1 MPEPAE
7 RREAALTTT
16 PIGGAGGAERS
27 NVAEH
32 PARLASQRSMAAVE
46 AGDRSAW
53 LALFTDDA
61 VVEDP
66 IGPSPL
72 NPDGQGRRGRA
83 AIAGFWDEIV
93 SLGQVRFSL
102 RESYACGDECANV
115 GRISTTL
122 PDGTTSVVE
131 GVYTYR
137 VGDDGRLVAL
147 RAFWEFDNMTFEAP
161 S

>member
-1 MPEPAE
+1 M
-7 RREAALTTT
+7 T
-16 PIGGAGGAERS
+16 
-27 NVAEH
+27 EH

-46 AGDRSAW
+46 AGDREAW

-72 NPDGQGRRGRA
+72 DPTGEGRRGKV
-83 AIAGFWDEIV
+83 AIAGFWDEII
-93 SLGQVRFSL
+93 SMGQVRFAI
-102 RESYACGDECANV
+102 RESYACGQECANV
-115 GRISTTL
+115 GRISTTM

-137 VGDDGRLVAL
+137 VDDDGGIVAL

-161 S
+161 T

>member
-1 MPEPAE
+1 MPEAAE
-7 RREAALTTT
+7 PREAALTTI
-16 PIGGAGGAERS
+16 PISGAGGAERS
-27 NVAEH
+27 NVTEH

-46 AGDRSAW
+46 AGDREAW

-72 NPDGQGRRGRA
+72 NPGGQGRRGRA

-93 SLGQVRFSL
+93 SMGQVRFRL

-131 GVYTYR
+131 GVFTYR

>member
-1 MPEPAE
+1 
-7 RREAALTTT
+7 
-16 PIGGAGGAERS
+16 
-27 NVAEH
+27 
-32 PARLASQRSMAAVE
+32 MAAVE
-46 AGDRSAW
+46 AGDRAAW
-53 LALFTDDA
+53 LDLFTDDA

-72 NPDGQGRRGRA
+72 NPEGHGRRGKE

-93 SLGQVRFSL
+93 SMGQVRFAI
-102 RESYACGDECANV
+102 RESYACGRECANV

-137 VGDDGRLVAL
+137 VDDDGHILAL
-147 RAFWEFDNMTFEAP
+147 RAFWQFDDMTFETP

>member
-1 MPEPAE
+1 MPEAAE
-7 RREAALTTT
+7 PRGAALTTT

-27 NVAEH
+27 QVTEH

-46 AGDRSAW
+46 AGDREAW
-53 LALFTDDA
+53 LALFADDA
-61 VVEDP
+61 LVEDP

-93 SLGQVRFSL
+93 SMGQVRFSI

-115 GRISTTL
+115 GRVSTTL

-147 RAFWEFDNMTFEAP
+147 RAFWEFDNMQFEAP

>member
-1 MPEPAE
+1 MSEAAEQREPAL
-7 RREAALTTT
+7 RTT

-27 NVAEH
+27 NVTEH

-46 AGDRSAW
+46 AGDREAW

-72 NPDGQGRRGRA
+72 NPGGQGRRGRA

-93 SLGQVRFSL
+93 AMGQVRFRL

-131 GVYTYR
+131 GVFTYR